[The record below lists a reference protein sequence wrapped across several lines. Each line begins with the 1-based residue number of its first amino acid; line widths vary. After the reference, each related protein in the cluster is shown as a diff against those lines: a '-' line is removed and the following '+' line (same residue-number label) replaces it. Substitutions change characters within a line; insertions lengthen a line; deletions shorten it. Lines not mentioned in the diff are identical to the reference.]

1 MKLYFV
7 RHGKTEWN
15 LEGRLQGAKGD
26 SPLLKESIEQVRELG
41 HYLSD
46 THFDLVFSSDLP
58 RAKKTTELIMES
70 QKPKAKVT
78 YTKTL
83 REWQLGKLEGQ
94 KISLIQAI
102 YPKEMDA
109 FRNNLANFRA
119 KDFQAESVYK
129 TTKRVAEFVKT
140 LKDSDAKNV
149 LIVGHGANLTAS
161 IRTSLVL
168 NLVFFVKQEV
178 LTMLLSLFSKPTI
191 SSTSLLNVGMIRPI
205 WMNKTRLAKSSTDFI
220 RQAILIKGRFL
231 ALKKPLKPTTSR
243 ASLLL
248 FPPS

>member
-1 MKLYFV
+1 M
-7 RHGKTEWN
+7 
-15 LEGRLQGAKGD
+15 
-26 SPLLKESIEQVRELG
+26 LKESIEQVRELG

-46 THFDLVFSSDLP
+46 THFDLIFSSDLP

-78 YTKTL
+78 YTKAL

-94 KISLIQAI
+94 KIALVQAI

-109 FRNNLANFRA
+109 FRHNLANFRA
-119 KDFQAESVYK
+119 NDFQAESVYQ

-161 IRTSLVL
+161 IRT
-168 NLVFFVKQEV
+168 
-178 LTMLLSLFSKPTI
+178 LLGFEPGLLRKAGGLDNASVTI
-191 SSTSLLNVGMIRPI
+191 LETNDFEHFTLKCWNDTSYMDEQ
-205 WMNKTRLAKSSTDFI
+205 NKIS
-220 RQAILIKGRFL
+220 
-231 ALKKPLKPTTSR
+231 
-243 ASLLL
+243 
-248 FPPS
+248 

>member
-26 SPLLKESIEQVRELG
+26 SPLLKESVEQVRELG

-78 YTKTL
+78 YTKAL

-94 KISLIQAI
+94 KISLVQAI

-109 FRNNLANFRA
+109 FR
-119 KDFQAESVYK
+119 
-129 TTKRVAEFVKT
+129 
-140 LKDSDAKNV
+140 
-149 LIVGHGANLTAS
+149 H
-161 IRTSLVL
+161 
-168 NLVFFVKQEV
+168 
-178 LTMLLSLFSKPTI
+178 MI
-191 SSTSLLNVGMIRPI
+191 SSTSLSNVGMIHLI
-205 WMNKTRLAKSSTDFI
+205 WMNKTRSAKSSTDFI
-220 RQAILIKGRFL
+220 RQAILNKGRFF
-231 ALKKPLKPTTSR
+231 AVKKPLN
-243 ASLLL
+243 LLL
-248 FPPS
+248 

>member
-1 MKLYFV
+1 MFTGLTILWEFAKNIIFLFTSIILPKMLASSLSQRGKLGVLFVSIVKYFV

-94 KISLIQAI
+94 KI
-102 YPKEMDA
+102 
-109 FRNNLANFRA
+109 
-119 KDFQAESVYK
+119 
-129 TTKRVAEFVKT
+129 T
-140 LKDSDAKNV
+140 LS
-149 LIVGHGANLTAS
+149 
-161 IRTSLVL
+161 
-168 NLVFFVKQEV
+168 Q
-178 LTMLLSLFSKPTI
+178 
-191 SSTSLLNVGMIRPI
+191 
-205 WMNKTRLAKSSTDFI
+205 
-220 RQAILIKGRFL
+220 
-231 ALKKPLKPTTSR
+231 
-243 ASLLL
+243 
-248 FPPS
+248 FPC

>member
-129 TTKRVAEFVKT
+129 TTK
-140 LKDSDAKNV
+140 
-149 LIVGHGANLTAS
+149 
-161 IRTSLVL
+161 
-168 NLVFFVKQEV
+168 
-178 LTMLLSLFSKPTI
+178 
-191 SSTSLLNVGMIRPI
+191 
-205 WMNKTRLAKSSTDFI
+205 LA
-220 RQAILIKGRFL
+220 A
-231 ALKKPLKPTTSR
+231 
-243 ASLLL
+243 
-248 FPPS
+248 